1 MAHVLVAEDDAEMRR
16 LVVEALPKA
25 GPAVTEAKDGGALL
39 EQLAETFA
47 RDPSLSP
54 VDVIVSDVRMPA
66 CNGLEL
72 IERLADAGLR
82 VRCVLMTAFSD
93 EETRR
98 RARTAGALFLDK
110 PLSLEALRDA
120 VEWLARRGAGPR
132 ADAASSAS
140 SAGRPVSSGL
150 RPARVL
156 GATRGATRFHRTPS
170 REAALA
176 PYLRHVGN
184 VSGHCSAGL

>member
-16 LVVEALPKA
+16 LVVEALRKA
-25 GPAVTEAKDGGALL
+25 GHSVTEAKDGGALL

-120 VEWLARRGAGPR
+120 VEWLARRR
-132 ADAASSAS
+132 S
-140 SAGRPVSSGL
+140 
-150 RPARVL
+150 
-156 GATRGATRFHRTPS
+156 
-170 REAALA
+170 
-176 PYLRHVGN
+176 
-184 VSGHCSAGL
+184 